1 MTYLQEE
8 RCQPKKI
15 NKMKNKNIIVLNN
28 KLRQE
33 NVCQNEMLELYQFL
47 KLRVNDEMQSMLF
60 VEEILVLLYDQSNV
74 LFVLYK
80 YNYR

>member
-1 MTYLQEE
+1 
-8 RCQPKKI
+8 
-15 NKMKNKNIIVLNN
+15 MKNKNIIVLNN

-47 KLRVNDEMQSMLF
+47 KLRVNDEMQSMLS
-60 VEEILVLLYDQSNV
+60 VEEILVWLYDQSNV